1 MFLVSV
7 RFSLIVY
14 VSRFAPR
21 HTGHA
26 CVYALYSCLF
36 GSRCFFCVDR
46 SPKRRCPVARRRAA
60 SAASSVAATGSAA
73 RRWAAA
79 AAAQQPLLATS
90 HESMRP
96 PASSLAGDARSCAP
110 PSFPD
115 HLALLNNGNIPTH
128 HITHAHSNSPATQ
141 HKSKIQQQR
150 SKTGTKLSFQ
160 SQTE

>member
-21 HTGHA
+21 RTAHT
-26 CVYALYSCLF
+26 CVYAPYSCLF
-36 GSRCFFCVDR
+36 ASRCFFCVNR
-46 SPKRRCPVARRRAA
+46 SPKRRCPVARRLAA
-60 SAASSVAATGSAA
+60 SAASPVAATGSAA
-73 RRWAAA
+73 RLWAAA
-79 AAAQQPLLATS
+79 AAAGRPLLATN

-96 PASSLAGDARSCAP
+96 PASSLAVDACSCAP

-115 HLALLNNGNIPTH
+115 HLVFVNNGNIPTH
-128 HITHAHSNSPATQ
+128 HITLTHSSSLATQ
-141 HKSKIQQQR
+141 HKSRIQQQR
-150 SKTGTKLSFQ
+150 AKTGTKLSFQ